1 MLHMMCVICYVTHVC
16 VCVCVCVWVRGC
28 VYVTRGGRM
37 MFHAKIPTCA
47 GDLRESHVLRQTEK
61 QFTNRTRWHSVH
73 LVHT

>member
-1 MLHMMCVICYVTHVC
+1 MLRMYVF
-16 VCVCVCVWVRGC
+16 VCVWWWWGVGGC

-37 MFHAKIPTCA
+37 MFHAKIATRA
-47 GDLRESHVLRQTEK
+47 EGLRESFVAKQTEK